1 MEHWS
6 SDNKCVSLV
15 LLFLGLCLLIKALA
29 AEGTKLICNLSVLKH
44 AKMFLI
50 LSLLNSFRS
59 GGA

>member
-6 SDNKCVSLV
+6 SDNKCLSLV

-44 AKMFLI
+44 ATICPF
-50 LSLLNSFRS
+50 
-59 GGA
+59 